1 MGRPT
6 VDHPTRPSSRW
17 MGLEEASRL
26 LGISATTLRRWSDA
40 GLVETFVTPGGHRRF
55 DGASVVALLPGV
67 GARPTMERLGETP
80 ERMSQVYRRTNDR
93 RALPWVDSL
102 DDTQRIA
109 FREHGRIVASELLA
123 TLDATTESDRAAHLA
138 TASETA
144 AQYGNA
150 AAARGIPASATVE
163 TFLRFRRPFL
173 IELAAGARRR
183 GLDASAATDLIA
195 RASDGFDQLLVA
207 TMLAYEA
214 SVALA
219 KGSRGRRGAAVPCP
233 GGLELPDSSGT
244 SGGTSGATSS
254 ATSNVTPTP
263 VSKRGTRTR

>member
-6 VDHPTRPSSRW
+6 VDPRTQTTRRW
-17 MGLEEASRL
+17 IGLEEASSL

-55 DGASVVALLPGV
+55 NGASVEALLPG
-67 GARPTMERLGETP
+67 ALAHPTMGRLGETP
-80 ERMSQVYRRTNDR
+80 ERMSQVYRRASER
-93 RALPWVDSL
+93 RTLPWVDAL
-102 DDTQRIA
+102 DESQRNA
-109 FREHGRIVASELLA
+109 FRERGRIVASELLA
-123 TLDATTESDRAAHLA
+123 TLDASTESDRATHLA

-144 AQYGNA
+144 AQYGIA
-150 AAARGIPASATVE
+150 AAARGIPVSATVE

-173 IELAAGARRR
+173 LELAAGARRR

-207 TMLAYEA
+207 TMRAYEE

-219 KGSRGRRGAAVPCP
+219 KGSRGKRGAAAPRT
-233 GGLELPDSSGT
+233 GDLELPASIRT
-244 SGGTSGATSS
+244 SGVAP
-254 ATSNVTPTP
+254 TPASTP
-263 VSKRGTRTR
+263 VSKRGTRAR